1 MKIVSW
7 DIGIKNLAY
16 CIIENTDIS
25 ENPYIIHNLD
35 VINSIFNGL
44 ISSKESVEKNQ
55 IKKTLIGNV
64 MKILTESKSF
74 DNDLSTITLDIGNYL
89 LP

>member
-35 VINSIFNGL
+35 VINIIEDNKCSWCDCSCNVINL
-44 ISSKESVEKNQ
+44 LYSLSMVTAESHSYE
-55 IKKTLIGNV
+55 
-64 MKILTESKSF
+64 
-74 DNDLSTITLDIGNYL
+74 D
-89 LP
+89 